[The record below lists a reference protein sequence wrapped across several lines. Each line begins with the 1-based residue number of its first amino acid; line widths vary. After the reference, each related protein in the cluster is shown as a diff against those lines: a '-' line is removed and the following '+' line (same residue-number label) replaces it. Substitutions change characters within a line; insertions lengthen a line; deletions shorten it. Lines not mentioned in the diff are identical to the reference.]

1 MYQRLFVLKQFLQ
14 YLRLMIPV
22 EKSNIHNILASMT
35 VFTSLKHIRK
45 VLKFLKEHIN
55 TQFSL
60 LTAISGVD
68 YLFRESRFE
77 VVYELLSL
85 CFNNRLKVKTQTN
98 ELVPIE
104 SAVSI
109 HPGATWWEREIWD
122 MFGIFF
128 TLNKKIS
135 RLITDYGFEGYPLRK
150 DFPLGGFYELRYS
163 DKAGHIVYER
173 VQFSQKF

>member
-1 MYQRLFVLKQFLQ
+1 MDQHSKVLKQFLQ
-14 YLRLMIPV
+14 YLRLMIPI
-22 EKSNIHNILASMT
+22 EKCSIHNILGSMSI
-35 VFTSLKHIRK
+35 FTSLKYIRR
-45 VLKFLKEHIN
+45 VLKFLKDHIN
-55 TQFSL
+55 TQFTL

-68 YLFRESRFE
+68 YLFKESRFE
-77 VVYELLSL
+77 IVYELLSI

-104 SAVSI
+104 SCVTI

-122 MFGIFF
+122 MFGVFF

-163 DKAGHIVYER
+163 DKVGHIVYEK
-173 VQFSQKF
+173 VQFSQKS